1 MGWVKEVCPS
11 FESQTQGLLMFLRML
26 QASLSLELPQLL
38 KRPPLPIDQFPH
50 SALNERLNRPV
61 WLKRDEQAQVLVQLR
76 R

>member
-1 MGWVKEVCPS
+1 
-11 FESQTQGLLMFLRML
+11 MFLRML